1 MALNPNIPLSVQ
13 QAQPF
18 NALLTGHQARQQQ
31 ERGAK
36 QNQLLDLQASGQ
48 QMQNDRASAENEI
61 RSSYEGALGL
71 VSILGQ
77 EGEVTPDRLDNAR
90 SYMQNRIAAIESR
103 GGNTEGSRRALDML
117 NAGGIEELRQAP
129 SKVQDIMIKTGML
142 KAPQNQGFTL
152 GQGQQRYDAAG
163 NLIASGADKDPQG
176 FTLGEGQQR
185 FNANN
190 TLVASGGA
198 KTPTNQ
204 KTTDIKNFDFAKE
217 QGFEGSFND
226 FMKQGKGA
234 SKAEEEE
241 LKATVKANVER
252 LSDLKKTKKTRDSS
266 IVKARRF
273 LRAFESGDAESGTT
287 RTVAGFLPGVFTDQA
302 QFDQELDAF
311 AEVAAREKLKAV
323 GEIRPTDADVE
334 GMKRALFGVGRDEK
348 VNIQLLREF
357 ISEQENQN
365 DELEDLIE
373 AKKRG
378 SLSTF
383 TGGRGP
389 NNNLKE
395 LSDEELLNF

>member
-1 MALNPNIPLSVQ
+1 MPLNSQIPLMTHGVDASGAISAGAN
-13 QAQPF
+13 QANQLMRF
-18 NALLTGHQARQQQ
+18 AEEKKQAPIRN
-31 ERGAK
+31 R
-36 QNQLLDLQASGQ
+36 LLDLQVGNAEGVSRQQQGREAVLDAVPINASLQRKDNAGALALIDQRIQKLTSQGRDPSDSIAFRERLINNPDQAALEIADIISMGQ
-48 QMQNDRASAENEI
+48 Q
-61 RSSYEGALGL
+61 
-71 VSILGQ
+71 
-77 EGEVTPDRLDNAR
+77 T
-90 SYMQNRIAAIESR
+90 
-103 GGNTEGSRRALDML
+103 
-117 NAGGIEELRQAP
+117 GI
-129 SKVQDIMIKTGML
+129 L

-266 IVKARRF
+266 VVKARRF

>member
-1 MALNPNIPLSVQ
+1 MPLNSQIPLMTHGVDASGAISAGAN
-13 QAQPF
+13 QANQLMRF
-18 NALLTGHQARQQQ
+18 AEEKKQAPIRN
-31 ERGAK
+31 R
-36 QNQLLDLQASGQ
+36 LLDLQVGNAEGVSRQQQGREAVLDAVPINASLQRKDNAGALALIDQRIQKLTSQGRDPSDSIAFRERLINNPDQAALEIADIISMGQ
-48 QMQNDRASAENEI
+48 Q
-61 RSSYEGALGL
+61 
-71 VSILGQ
+71 
-77 EGEVTPDRLDNAR
+77 T
-90 SYMQNRIAAIESR
+90 
-103 GGNTEGSRRALDML
+103 
-117 NAGGIEELRQAP
+117 GI
-129 SKVQDIMIKTGML
+129 L

-190 TLVASGGA
+190 ILVASGGA

>member
-1 MALNPNIPLSVQ
+1 MPLNSQIPLMTHGVDASGAISAGAN
-13 QAQPF
+13 QANQLMRF
-18 NALLTGHQARQQQ
+18 AEEKKQAPIRN
-31 ERGAK
+31 R
-36 QNQLLDLQASGQ
+36 LLDLQVGNAEGVSRQQQGREAVLDAVPINASLQRKDNAGALALIDQRIQKLTSQGRDPSDSIAFRERLINNPDQAALEIADIISMGQ
-48 QMQNDRASAENEI
+48 Q
-61 RSSYEGALGL
+61 
-71 VSILGQ
+71 
-77 EGEVTPDRLDNAR
+77 T
-90 SYMQNRIAAIESR
+90 
-103 GGNTEGSRRALDML
+103 
-117 NAGGIEELRQAP
+117 GI
-129 SKVQDIMIKTGML
+129 L

-185 FNANN
+185 FSADN

>member
-1 MALNPNIPLSVQ
+1 MPLNSQIPLMTHGVDASGAISAGAN
-13 QAQPF
+13 QANQLMRF
-18 NALLTGHQARQQQ
+18 AEEKKQAPIRN
-31 ERGAK
+31 R
-36 QNQLLDLQASGQ
+36 LLDLQVGNAEGVSRQQQGREAVLDAVPINASLQRKDNAGALALIDQRIQKLTSQGRDPSDSIAFRERLINNPDQAALEIADIISMGQ
-48 QMQNDRASAENEI
+48 Q
-61 RSSYEGALGL
+61 
-71 VSILGQ
+71 
-77 EGEVTPDRLDNAR
+77 T
-90 SYMQNRIAAIESR
+90 
-103 GGNTEGSRRALDML
+103 
-117 NAGGIEELRQAP
+117 GI
-129 SKVQDIMIKTGML
+129 L
-142 KAPQNQGFTL
+142 KASQNQGFTL